1 MVWVE
6 IKCLL
11 LIWSRCIYYNSLQ
24 LQVKYLDSSKSSRT
38 SKMSSSF
45 HTKHFRPLW
54 PGTSLKAPPEVV
66 CILNIFSGHVDSFG
80 NSLWG
85 CCWRTV
91 LTDGITWVFTC
102 QTKAGKRRLYFLS
115 TSLPHSHS
123 CASDF
128 PNFSSSPLV
137 SSPYVA
143 LCIRWP
149 SATTPGS
156 GQTELLRNVPLFNGW
171 PSGPQHGSTSP
182 SLTARGLSFWRR
194 EGVEGSFQTNF
205 PI

>member
-1 MVWVE
+1 MH
-6 IKCLL
+6 LL
-11 LIWSRCIYYNSLQ
+11 QQPSAAGQISGFLKIFKNLKEVQQHQALLTTLTW
-24 LQVKYLDSSKSSRT
+24 
-38 SKMSSSF
+38 
-45 HTKHFRPLW
+45 HFF
-54 PGTSLKAPPEVV
+54 TAPPEVV
-66 CILNIFSGHVDSFG
+66 CILNTFSGHI
-80 NSLWG
+80 NSLWNSLRD
-85 CCWRTV
+85 CCWRKV
-91 LTDGITWVFTC
+91 LTDDITWAFTC

-149 SATTPGS
+149 SATTLGS

>member
-1 MVWVE
+1 MS
-6 IKCLL
+6 LL
-11 LIWSRCIYYNSLQ
+11 QQPSAAGQISGFLKIFKNLKEVQQ
-24 LQVKYLDSSKSSRT
+24 LSYQALLT
-38 SKMSSSF
+38 
-45 HTKHFRPLW
+45 TLTWHFFA
-54 PGTSLKAPPEVV
+54 APPEVV
-66 CILNIFSGHVDSFG
+66 CILNTFSGHVDSLW
-80 NSLWG
+80 NSLWD

-91 LTDGITWVFTC
+91 LTDDITWVFTC

-149 SATTPGS
+149 SATTLGS